1 MPLGTLQQ
9 YLLSDRFQVLAP
21 SGAQAEVGQLG
32 EQMQYLHF
40 DLQWEQIDYLGK
52 RFPSGVALWSGLTAL
67 PLVLPSQVLVQDVQ
81 LENRRTFGTV
91 FAVNFSVGH
100 SPRVFHS

>member
-1 MPLGTLQQ
+1 MPWGTLQQ

-52 RFPSGVALWSGLTAL
+52 RFLSGVALWSGLTAL
-67 PLVLPSQVLVQDVQ
+67 FLVLPSQVLVQGVQ
-81 LENRRTFGTV
+81 LENMRMFGMV
-91 FAVNFSVGH
+91 FVVNFSVGH